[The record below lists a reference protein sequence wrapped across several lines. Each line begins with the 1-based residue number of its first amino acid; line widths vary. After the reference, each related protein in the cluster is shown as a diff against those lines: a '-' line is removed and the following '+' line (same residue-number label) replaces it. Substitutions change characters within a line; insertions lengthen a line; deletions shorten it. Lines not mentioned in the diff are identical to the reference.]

1 MVSKVY
7 AVIEFGGEYE
17 DAWEHIIGVCSS
29 SELADEL
36 KSKVEKEHDP
46 SDSVISEEDWESITD
61 RLYEAEE
68 EEFEYDDTVSGV
80 KELFPEYSSKDIE
93 KAMKLYDD
101 YSDWSGVFVREID
114 FYTEL
119 SDISSNGTEY

>member
-36 KSKVEKEHDP
+36 KSRVEKRHD
-46 SDSVISEEDWESITD
+46 SSNLAISEEDWESITD

-68 EEFEYDDTVSGV
+68 EGFEYDSIVSGV
-80 KELFPEYSSKDIE
+80 KRLFPEYSEEDIIQAE
-93 KAMKLYDD
+93 KIYDD

-119 SDISSNGTEY
+119 SDISNNGIEY